1 MTNSLMKL
9 TTPLENSDS
18 KFGYLNKKI
27 KNILDI
33 DDKNLRPLSQSKPI
47 SLIDNISKS
56 LLIKKN

>member
-9 TTPLENSDS
+9 TTPLQNSDS

-27 KNILDI
+27 KDILDI
-33 DDKNLRPLSQSKPI
+33 DDKILKPLSQSKPI
-47 SLIDNISKS
+47 SFIDNMGKS